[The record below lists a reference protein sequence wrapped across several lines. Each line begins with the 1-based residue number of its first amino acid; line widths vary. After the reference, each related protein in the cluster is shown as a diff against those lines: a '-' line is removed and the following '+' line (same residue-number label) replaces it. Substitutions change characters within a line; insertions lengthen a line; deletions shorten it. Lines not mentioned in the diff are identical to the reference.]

1 VPLYLLCIGFGY
13 VDIKLKALINK
24 VEISV
29 NKNLIEKVKE
39 NLKKRY
45 KFIEEI
51 DESSKVDDKED
62 NRIEVKKESIDKF
75 FRVLDD
81 YIELLKTKNDLE
93 DKEIFE
99 KKITDFLKENNVES
113 RFVIDLFIEL
123 FNQIQIR
130 NKFENVLMRD
140 SYLEIPREIFNE
152 YIEKI
157 VIYISYKDLM
167 KNEYNDVEIPLEIND
182 LRLEPQNTKIYFK
195 VDVEN
200 IENKIFHNVEK
211 IKRD

>member
-1 VPLYLLCIGFGY
+1 MPLYLLCIGFGY